1 MLHSIKNVNL
11 ILNRLL
17 QLVKY
22 LLLIVKNGDCIA
34 SVSLALDFDYVF
46 HYWISIWNEQISTH
60 KMLHLFENFNLILN
74 RP

>member
-22 LLLIVKNGDCIA
+22 LLLIGKNGDCVA
-34 SVSLALDFDYVF
+34 PVSLALDFDYVF
-46 HYWISIWNEQISTH
+46 HC
-60 KMLHLFENFNLILN
+60 
-74 RP
+74 